1 MKEIAPTR
9 ESFQEIAAAA
19 DRLLAGLA
27 RLRDEDVPEPSRL
40 PGWTRGHVLSH
51 LARQA
56 PALERLLEWA
66 RTGVETPQY
75 PNREARNAEIEAGA
89 GRPAAVQ
96 LADVRESAAH
106 FQQVIETLPAAAW
119 QATVRPF
126 TGELCTPQRILVIR
140 LRELELH
147 HVDLD
152 IGYGWHDIPASAR
165 QIILADVLGYY
176 AEADGVPDFTLRD
189 TGGGVLGRCGTGGPV
204 ITGTPADALAW
215 LAGRSAGTGLTST
228 AGLPGLPPWL

>member
-19 DRLLAGLA
+19 DRLLAGLTG
-27 RLRDEDVPEPSRL
+27 LRDQDVPEPSRL

-75 PNREARNAEIEAGA
+75 ANRGARDAEIEAGA

-119 QATVRPF
+119 QAKVRPF

-152 IGYGWHDIPASAR
+152 IGYGWDDVPASAR

-189 TGGGVLGRCGTGGPV
+189 TGGDLLGRFGTGGPAV
-204 ITGTPADALAW
+204 TGTPADALAW
-215 LAGRSAGTGLTST
+215 LAGRSGGTGLTPT
-228 AGLPGLPPWL
+228 AGLPVLPPWL